1 MNAMQEAFVA
11 AGIKQKSKTERI
23 WQVLHDRGPMK
34 SITMAK
40 VIGIDERDAL
50 KTMSSMKS
58 RGMLSVHRERGSRQ
72 AVYTALG
79 KDYEEAR
86 AGMRKPI
93 RVTDIK
99 PPSPV
104 TQTFTV
110 PVTPP
115 KPTVGLF
122 ALPPEVEGFTIR
134 DLSDLRK
141 TLNALFEGG

>member
-11 AGIKQKSKTERI
+11 AGIKQKAKTERI

-34 SITMAK
+34 STTMAK

-50 KTMSSMKS
+50 KTMSGMKS
-58 RGMLSVHRERGSRQ
+58 RGMLSVHHEAGSRA

-79 KDYEEAR
+79 KSYEEAK

-99 PPSPV
+99 PPSLVP
-104 TQTFTV
+104 QTFIA
-110 PVTPP
+110 PVASP
-115 KPTVGLF
+115 KRTGGLF
-122 ALPPEVEGFTIR
+122 GLPPEVEGFTIR
-134 DLSDLRK
+134 ELSKLRD